1 MSLVN
6 IPAIA
11 YIDGGT
17 RNMTLQIIADDNAYQ
32 SLKNKWVE
40 IGSPITSYT
49 TIATWSKTGGYT
61 TSEAHQVI
69 NDYLNSFV
77 ISNKLKFYLANT
89 TTGADLTDL
98 MHDFSVLGIMP
109 TLYTLSTNLI
119 THLYTLDNVD
129 LKKEGLDYPMGHIT
143 YNSESHQAWGDSIN
157 YYNQLESFDSRYGT
171 IILHLTIYPS
181 DIFSGNDVTGG
192 SYSDENDPV
201 FNIDCGFS
209 VNGDVIEG
217 VSLSFA
223 GWQKLNGFA
232 SIVDFFEGVNINT
245 PGTTTD
251 DIENPYGY
259 EGNSTTGGG
268 HGKFGDIDGIEAT
281 EVPDLPTIN
290 AASLGLITLYN
301 PTASVINSLAQFLWS
316 GMFDPASF
324 KKLFADPMG
333 CLIGLSIVPAIP
345 TTGGSK
351 NIRFGSVDTGIN
363 CSYLS
368 SNYCNVDCGSLSVDE
383 YVGSFLDYDPYCK
396 ISIYLPYCGF
406 HTLSADDLVGGSI
419 NVQYNIDVLSGNC
432 IAFIAHSEKGVLYSF
447 SGTCLTNVPLTGQSF
462 SGALE
467 AYYTGLAGVAGSAL
481 GALGT
486 GGAGLVAT
494 AGNAASAAMNTMF
507 NSKPDFQRSGSTGGA
522 AGIMGVQTPF
532 LVIERP
538 RFSVPNQVQKYV
550 GQTSNISMYLG
561 NCKGFTMVEYIHL
574 HGVTGTSEEVK
585 EIEALLKEG
594 VIL

>member
-1 MSLVN
+1 MGLIN
-6 IPAIA
+6 IPAYA
-11 YIDGGT
+11 YIDGTT
-17 RNMTLQIIADDNAYQ
+17 RYTVCQIIADDNAYNTLINKWTDAGKPSTWTQ
-32 SLKNKWVE
+32 SLAVWRDSVFSSSE
-40 IGSPITSYT
+40 IFKF
-49 TIATWSKTGGYT
+49 A
-61 TSEAHQVI
+61 
-69 NDYLNSFV
+69 NDYLNAFIFSD
-77 ISNKLKFYLANT
+77 KLKLYLPNT
-89 TTGADLTDL
+89 LPAGTDITDL
-98 MHDFSVLGIMP
+98 ISDLALIGIMP
-109 TLYTLSTNLI
+109 EIFTSSVNYATRLV
-119 THLYTLDNVD
+119 TLDNVELID
-129 LKKEGLDYPMGHIT
+129 SNYEFGSIT
-143 YNSESHQAWGDSIN
+143 YNSLTHEASCSAGNYSSGSISANGDTGAAHI
-157 YYNQLESFDSRYGT
+157 YL
-171 IILHLTIYPS
+171 LIYPS
-181 DIFSGNDVTGG
+181 DIITGNAIDGG
-192 SYSDENDPV
+192 AYQDGTDPV
-201 FNIDCGFS
+201 FLLDYWLVTG
-209 VNGDVIEG
+209 EG
-217 VSLSFA
+217 GITYANLSAHVQLSLHYFDSLKAKF
-223 GWQKLNGFA
+223 Q
-232 SIVDFFEGVNINT
+232 GVNVNT

-251 DIENPYGY
+251 DLDNPYGY
-259 EGNSTTGGG
+259 EGSSGPGGG
-268 HGKFGDIDGIEAT
+268 NGKYGDIDAIEAT

-316 GMFDPASF
+316 GMFDPTSF

-345 TTGGSK
+345 STGGSK
-351 NIRFGSVDTGIN
+351 NIKFGSVDTGIN

-462 SGALE
+462 SGALQ

-538 RFSVPNQVQKYV
+538 RYSVPNQVERYV
-550 GQTSNISMYLG
+550 GQTSNITMYLG
-561 NCKGFTMVEYIHL
+561 NCKGFTMVEYVHIHN
-574 HGVTGTSEEVK
+574 VTGTSEEVK